1 MAQMNKYDRLTSL
14 FWLLIGFYVCLHS
27 CSLGIG
33 KPSSPGQGFIFFL
46 AGAGLSV
53 LSVLHLLGTFLK
65 KPREDVATKSVWS
78 GLKWQRILL
87 VLLGTVAYL
96 FFFNLLG
103 FFLST
108 LLFMILLFRIVEP
121 TRWWVVILTALI
133 TVLVSYAVFARLLRI
148 PFPRGFIGI

>member
-1 MAQMNKYDRLTSL
+1 MAQMTKYDRLSSL
-14 FWLLIGFYVCLHS
+14 FWLLIGFYVCVHS
-27 CSLGIG
+27 YSLGVG

-46 AGAGLSV
+46 AGAALSV
-53 LSVLHLLGTFLK
+53 LSILQLLGTFFEK
-65 KPREDVATKSVWS
+65 SEQPVATETVWA
-78 GLKWQRILL
+78 GLRWQKILL
-87 VLLGTVAYL
+87 VLLGTAAYL
-96 FFFNLLG
+96 CFFNSLG

-133 TVLVSYAVFARLLRI
+133 TVSVSYAVFARLLKI